1 MGTHLKDFIDTKKL
15 DQDLK
20 ERVRKTI
27 GAEDGGER
35 VKIFLSLWNFF
46 WNNHEAAPGD
56 IVRKSQ

>member
-27 GAEDGGER
+27 GAEDGAEQ
-35 VKIFLSLWNFF
+35 VKIFFF
-46 WNNHEAAPGD
+46 
-56 IVRKSQ
+56 S